1 MTRSTCLGTAERLVA
16 SHCELGEGPGWTP
29 ATSTRPARVRWV
41 NILASELHHAA
52 ADGSDHVITQLAR
65 RTSYT
70 AVTLEG
76 DYLLVGEGML
86 SRWNPETGA
95 VEDVMP
101 FEADTMPATRSNDA
115 RVDTHGSLWLSSMG
129 CNAETGAGSL
139 YRLHRGKLC
148 KLMDGLT
155 IPNALCFSPDGC
167 FAYFTNTVTGQV
179 MRWPLDADGWPL
191 KSAGEGSAS
200 EGAAGEYDAP
210 EVWADLRDC
219 GGGPDGAVIDADG
232 HMWIA
237 LWGAGRVARLDHD
250 GKEIAHVTLPVSQ
263 PSCPLF
269 GGEGLSTLYITTA
282 HEGMATPDH
291 AAGDGDL
298 FALDLSAHG
307 FKGLAEPPLV
317 LS

>member
-1 MTRSTCLGTAERLVA
+1 MTSSPCLGTARRLVA
-16 SHCELGEGPGWTP
+16 SGCELGEGPGWTP
-29 ATSTRPARVRWV
+29 ATKALPARVRWL
-41 NILASELHHAA
+41 NILAGELHHAA
-52 ADGSDHVITQLAR
+52 ADGSDHQITSLPR
-65 RTSYT
+65 KTSYAALT
-70 AVTLEG
+70 TQG
-76 DYLLVGEGML
+76 DYLLVSEERL
-86 SRWNPETGA
+86 SRWDPDTGA
-95 VEDVMP
+95 LSDFLP
-101 FEADTMPATRSNDA
+101 FEPDGATRSNDA
-115 RVDTHGSLWLSSMG
+115 RVDTHGSLWLSSIG
-129 CNAETGAGSL
+129 LNAETGAGSL
-139 YRLHRGKLC
+139 YRLHRGQLTRV
-148 KLMDGLT
+148 LQGLT
-155 IPNALCFSPDGC
+155 IPNALCFSPDGR
-167 FAYFTNTVTGQV
+167 FAYFTDTVTGQV
-179 MRWPLDADGWPL
+179 MRWQLDADGWPL
-191 KSAGEGSAS
+191 TSAGE
-200 EGAAGEYDAP
+200 YNAP

-250 GKEIAHVTLPVSQ
+250 GKEIAHVALPVSQ

-317 LS
+317 LG